1 MHLLLFLLIGL
12 LAGWIAAKLMRGE
25 GFGLWGNLALGVIG
39 AFIGGLIFGWLDIRA
54 VGLVG
59 ELVAAVIGA
68 IVLLWI
74 VRLFRKS
81 TAK

>member
-1 MHLLLFLLIGL
+1 MNLLLFLLIGL

-54 VGLVG
+54 AGLVG

-74 VRLFRKS
+74 VRLFRKT